1 MRKIAATIFRYFLQ
15 GLVFLLPLIITLWL
29 VYAFFD
35 FVDTIIPGMQRGF
48 GFLIIIVSI
57 ILVGWFGSKF
67 FLWKWIQSGVEQILE
82 RFPVLNNIYTSIKDF
97 VEGFMGD
104 KRKFTKP
111 VLVRIKKDPETFQIG
126 FITQEDL
133 SIIGL
138 DDKIMVYFPHAYAIS
153 GYMYVVNRAE
163 VQELD
168 MDSKQAMTLAA
179 SGGVAGIEQKEEDFS

>member
-1 MRKIAATIFRYFLQ
+1 MRKIASNIFRYFLQ

-35 FVDTIIPGMQRGF
+35 FVDTIIPGMQRGY

-57 ILVGWFGSKF
+57 VLVGWFGSRF

-104 KRKFTKP
+104 KRKFTEP
-111 VLVRIKKDPETFQIG
+111 VLVRIKQEPEIFQIG
-126 FITQEDL
+126 FVTQNDL
-133 SIIGL
+133 TVIGL
-138 DDKIMVYFPHAYAIS
+138 EDKIMVYFPHAYAIS
-153 GYMYVVNRAE
+153 GYMYIVNKSE
-163 VQELD
+163 VKELNI
-168 MDSKQAMTLAA
+168 DSKQAMTLAA
-179 SGGVAGIEQKEEDFS
+179 SGGVAGIEPIEEST